1 MRSAGTSFSCNLS
14 LSLQT
19 RNSPTSPLLY
29 VSLELIRFLLT
40 WRKWSNIEQTA
51 KSSIQ
56 EKKIRV
62 IFLPADDT
70 TETPRSNGATQNRE
84 SLHPS
89 PSPEAVTPQR
99 GSTEQ
104 PVGSVSRPESRPTES
119 KNLGEI
125 RREVHNPATAS
136 GQASGVAASISAAAA
151 GVANAIPKSSAEL
164 EAQLNDAKATISNLT
179 QQLEKS
185 SGLRQRKAEPARD
198 SREQLQTAAS
208 TQQAP
213 GGVPIH
219 IAALLSLL
227 SFLLAY
233 FLF

>member
-1 MRSAGTSFSCNLS
+1 M
-14 LSLQT
+14 
-19 RNSPTSPLLY
+19 
-29 VSLELIRFLLT
+29 
-40 WRKWSNIEQTA
+40 
-51 KSSIQ
+51 
-56 EKKIRV
+56 
-62 IFLPADDT
+62 
-70 TETPRSNGATQNRE
+70 
-84 SLHPS
+84 
-89 PSPEAVTPQR
+89 
-99 GSTEQ
+99 
-104 PVGSVSRPESRPTES
+104 
-119 KNLGEI
+119 
-125 RREVHNPATAS
+125 
-136 GQASGVAASISAAAA
+136 
-151 GVANAIPKSSAEL
+151 ANAIPKSSAEL
-164 EAQLNDAKATISNLT
+164 EAQLNDAKATISSLT